1 MSVDVEQTDLAS
13 LARRA
18 VETFVLEAHRVV
30 EPPRDDDSSLLSQ
43 RSACFVCIKTEG
55 RELRGCV
62 GTIEPEHD
70 SLAAEV
76 VDNAIKA
83 ATRDPRFR
91 PVSADELSLLRYSVD
106 VLGGLEPTTLED
118 LDPSVF
124 GVVVTNDSGTRRG
137 LLLPNIDGIRTASQQ
152 VGVAARKAGI
162 GRTRPSNYSAF
173 ARAAFRSRRKPHS
186 LHKEAEQ
193 MADDKETKSSL
204 GERQEDHELIPGRR
218 AESYRGLEPRER
230 RALARHR
237 RVGTVR
243 ARRPLQR
250 TRRDEAATHRPRRTG
265 GLGTVGRRGLIGQ
278 SHFPKI
284 QTGRVSCI

>member
-1 MSVDVEQTDLAS
+1 MSVKVEQGVLPS

-18 VETFVLEAHRVV
+18 VETFVLKRQVV
-30 EPPRDDDSSLLSQ
+30 EPDYDDDATSLLSL

-106 VLGGLEPTTLED
+106 VLGGLEPARLED

-124 GVVVTNDSGTRRG
+124 GVVVVNDSGTRRG
-137 LLLPNIDGIRTASQQ
+137 LLLPNIDGISTASHQI
-152 VGVAARKAGI
+152 GVASRKAGI
-162 GRTRPSNYSAF
+162 GAHETVKL
-173 ARAAFRSRRKPHS
+173 FRF
-186 LHKEAEQ
+186 
-193 MADDKETKSSL
+193 
-204 GERQEDHELIPGRR
+204 
-218 AESYRGLEPRER
+218 
-230 RALARHR
+230 
-237 RVGTVR
+237 
-243 ARRPLQR
+243 R
-250 TRRDEAATHRPRRTG
+250 TRRFQEQA
-265 GLGTVGRRGLIGQ
+265 
-278 SHFPKI
+278 
-284 QTGRVSCI
+284 